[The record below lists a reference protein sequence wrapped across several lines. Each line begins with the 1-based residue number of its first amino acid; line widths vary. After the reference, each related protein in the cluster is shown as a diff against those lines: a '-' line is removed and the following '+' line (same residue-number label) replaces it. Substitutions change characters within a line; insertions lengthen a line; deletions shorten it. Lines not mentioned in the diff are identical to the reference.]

1 MGRKHR
7 RGRTKAAGHGM
18 MSSMRGGFRSVVR
31 GGPAPAEPTR
41 RWTPGRIILNVLTIA
56 MLALAAAVILGRFGV
71 L

>member
-1 MGRKHR
+1 
-7 RGRTKAAGHGM
+7 M